1 MQKKRIMIVSVI
13 CILLLTLCACGTKKQ
28 EKKAD
33 TVDFSSLSKTGSMEL
48 NYATQYS
55 VDEYGGYKMITIVD
69 DGRFLLIPE
78 GMVVPQN
85 IPEDVT
91 VLQQPLDKTYLVSTS
106 VMDLVRQ
113 IDAMSDIRLSGTK
126 EDGWYVEEAREAMGH
141 VSKEEYGKSVA
152 KVLQVL
158 NGHYELILDEGCNL
172 AIENTMIYHNPEV
185 KEKLEELG
193 IPVLVERSSYET
205 DPLARMEWGKL
216 YGILLGKQQEAEQL
230 FDTQVQRVAPLEN
243 QQPTGKTV
251 AFFSITSNNLVTVR
265 KGSDYVARM
274 IEMAG
279 GSYVFADL
287 TDNGNNLATINLSLE
302 DFYAG
307 AKDADVLLYNSTIEG
322 SIASTEQLVEKCP
335 LLAQFKAVQNGS
347 KYAVGLN

>member
-69 DGRFLLIPE
+69 GGRFLLIPE
-78 GMVVPQN
+78 GVVVPQN

-126 EDGWYVEEAREAMGH
+126 EDGWYVEEAREAM
-141 VSKEEYGKSVA
+141 EEGDILYAGKYSTPD
-152 KVLQVL
+152 
-158 NGHYELILDEGCNL
+158 YELILDEGCNL

-193 IPVLVERSSYET
+193 IPVLVERSSYESH
-205 DPLARMEWGKL
+205 PLGRLEWIRL
-216 YGILLGKQQEAEQL
+216 YG
-230 FDTQVQRVAPLEN
+230 
-243 QQPTGKTV
+243 
-251 AFFSITSNNLVTVR
+251 
-265 KGSDYVARM
+265 
-274 IEMAG
+274 
-279 GSYVFADL
+279 
-287 TDNGNNLATINLSLE
+287 
-302 DFYAG
+302 
-307 AKDADVLLYNSTIEG
+307 VLLIKRKKQILSM
-322 SIASTEQLVEKCP
+322 K
-335 LLAQFKAVQNGS
+335 QN
-347 KYAVGLN
+347 